1 MRITRFTHAVGF
13 LATALVLLAPAGGA
27 SPQNDVEKLKER
39 FPAAAA
45 VRATPVAGIFELQL
59 GYELRYVD
67 AEVKYGFVSDLI
79 DLTTGEN
86 LSEKRRRAI
95 RAALVE
101 TLGDWD
107 PIDFVPVGAEYQI
120 LVFTDVDCGYC
131 RRFHSQMPEYNEAG
145 IGIRYLAYPRAGKDS
160 ETWKKMEA
168 VWCAEDRQLA
178 LTEAKAGMN
187 AREFD
192 CTSDSVDRHARLG
205 NDLGLRGTPMM
216 LTSDGRIIPGYVPP
230 AELKSILAAEG
241 ATTR

>member
-1 MRITRFTHAVGF
+1 MQVTLFTRAAGF
-13 LATALVLLAPAGGA
+13 LATALLLLPSAGDG
-27 SPQNDVEKLKER
+27 SPQDNVEKLTR
-39 FPAAAA
+39 LFPEAAA

-59 GYELRYVD
+59 GYQLRYVD
-67 AEVKYGFVSDLI
+67 AEAKHGFVSDLI

-86 LSEKRRRAI
+86 LSEMRRRAI

-107 PIDFVPVGAEYQI
+107 PIDFVPEGAEHQI

-131 RRFHSQMPEYNEAG
+131 RQFHSQMSKYNEAG

-160 ETWKKMEA
+160 DTWKKMEA
-168 VWCAEDRQLA
+168 IWCAEDRQLA
-178 LTEAKAGMN
+178 LTESKAGMH
-187 AREFD
+187 AREID

-205 NDLGLRGTPMM
+205 SDLGLRGTPMM

-230 AELKSILAAEG
+230 AELKSILAADG